1 MPALM
6 PTGLNTEV
14 LPDDI
19 LAALFV
25 IAKKKSSKERFAFRG
40 HDYQLQEIFLEL
52 SKKYSLLETFVFSDS
67 GPIPYS
73 PILNESVSRLQ
84 LSGLVG
90 RENPNY
96 EVVFLTPAAE
106 KYYAEVLEQQFSAED
121 ITQLEQIA
129 QDFLGRVTDV

>member
-1 MPALM
+1 MPALT

-19 LAALFV
+19 LTALFV
-25 IAKKKSSKERFAFRG
+25 IAKKKSSKERLAFRG
-40 HDYQLQEIFLEL
+40 HDYQLQEIFLQLGKE
-52 SKKYSLLETFVFSDS
+52 YSLLKTLVFSDS

-73 PILNESVSRLQ
+73 PILNESMSRLQ

-90 RENPNY
+90 RYNPNY

-106 KYYAEVLEQQFSAED
+106 KYYDEVLKQQFSAED

-129 QDFLGRVTDV
+129 QDFLGRVTVV